1 MEKRTERARR
11 IPLRLELE
19 PGAEPISGRLT
30 GPDGVGE
37 EFIGWLALS
46 AALERVTRADDGG
59 PAGGR
64 LASP

>member
-1 MEKRTERARR
+1 MEKRTETARR

-46 AALERVTRADDGG
+46 TALERMTRGDEGG
-59 PAGGR
+59 AAGGR